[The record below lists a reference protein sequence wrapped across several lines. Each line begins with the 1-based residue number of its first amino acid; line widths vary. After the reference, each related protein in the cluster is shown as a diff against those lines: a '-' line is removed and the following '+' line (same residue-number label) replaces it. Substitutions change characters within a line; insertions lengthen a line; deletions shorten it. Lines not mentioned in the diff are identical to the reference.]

1 MHYEAAGLY
10 AWPVNTITKRTKR
23 IKCNKRAQGKP
34 PVAFIIL
41 TLKKKKR
48 RRGFQ
53 KTPAYAGSSVCSWFL
68 CFSLYKLIDICYKSQ
83 QGIGCPV
90 LESWKNTNCQQKR
103 KKNVAYSPEHS
114 CHFKLRPRFSYRSF
128 RLKSSGFTLSF
139 CSIVFVT
146 VHCFQQEITFCS
158 DSRSVN

>member
-41 TLKKKKR
+41 TLKKKREEEDFRKHLPML
-48 RRGFQ
+48 GHQFV
-53 KTPAYAGSSVCSWFL
+53 PDFCVFL
-68 CFSLYKLIDICYKSQ
+68 YINWLIYVTKVSK
-83 QGIGCPV
+83 
-90 LESWKNTNCQQKR
+90 ESGVQCWKVEKIQIVSKKR

-128 RLKSSGFTLSF
+128 RLKSSSFTLSF